1 MMLGAAVF
9 ALSLVLAAA
18 VGFAAARGGICAVR
32 AIDGLV
38 NGRGAE
44 LFVGFLKCSVW
55 VLAVTLA
62 LAWTVVPEARL
73 AFGYPL
79 GWEAAA
85 GGFMFGLGAAT
96 NGGCAFSTVSDLG
109 AGDLGAPAA
118 FLGIGLGF
126 FLQSHYLAPLLPVR
140 VPSPSVLMRPEPW
153 SVALL
158 LAAAAWAAYEA
169 TALLWRRP
177 HRRTLEIGTAMAA
190 IGVAG
195 GALYALHGP
204 WVYTVA
210 LAQGAAWAARIG
222 PAPSALL
229 PVLFAALVAGA
240 ALSAWSRGQFAL
252 RRPGAVGVAR
262 RLAGGAMMGA
272 GAALVPGGNDALVMH
287 ALPGLAP
294 HAPLAYAA
302 LVAGVAAVVLAGRVA
317 RRGEAKPVR
326 AP

>member
-18 VGFAAARGGICAVR
+18 VGFAVARGGICAVR
-32 AIDGLV
+32 AIDGMV

-62 LAWTVVPEARL
+62 LAWSLVPDARL

-85 GGFMFGLGAAT
+85 GGFVFGLGAAT

-109 AGDLGAPAA
+109 AGDLAAPAA
-118 FLGIGLGF
+118 FVGIGFGF
-126 FLQSHYLAPLLPVR
+126 FFHGQYVAPVLLMR
-140 VPSPSVLMRPEPW
+140 VPSPSPLIRPEPW

-158 LAAAAWAAYEA
+158 LAAAAWAAFE
-169 TALLWRRP
+169 TRALLRQPRGRRQ
-177 HRRTLEIGTAMAA
+177 EIGAAMAA

-195 GALYALHGP
+195 GVLYALHGP

-210 LAQGAAWAARIG
+210 LAEGAAWAARVG
-222 PAPSALL
+222 PAPSALV
-229 PVLFAALVAGA
+229 PSLFAALAAGA
-240 ALSAWSRGQFAL
+240 ALSAWTRGRFAL
-252 RRPGAVGVAR
+252 RPPGAVAAAR
-262 RLAGGAMMGA
+262 RFAGGAMMGA
-272 GAALVPGGNDALVMH
+272 GATLVPGGNDVLIMH
-287 ALPGLAP
+287 ALPGLAF

-302 LVAGVAAVVLAGRVA
+302 LVAGVAAVVFAARIA
-317 RRGEAKPVR
+317 RRSRNAQRP

>member
-1 MMLGAAVF
+1 MMPGAAVL
-9 ALSLVLAAA
+9 ALSLALAAA

-32 AIDGLV
+32 AIDGMV
-38 NGRGAE
+38 NGRGAG

-55 VLAVTLA
+55 AFAVTLA
-62 LAWTVVPEARL
+62 LAWTAVPDARL

-79 GWEAAA
+79 TWEAGA
-85 GGFMFGLGAAT
+85 GGFVFGLGAAA

-118 FLGIGLGF
+118 FLGIGLGAL
-126 FLQSHYLAPLLPVR
+126 LQGAYMAPLLPVR
-140 VPSPSVLMRPEPW
+140 VPAPSVLMRPEPW
-153 SVALL
+153 SAALL
-158 LAAAAWAAYEA
+158 LAAAAWAAFELA
-169 TALLWRRP
+169 SLLRARRQRP
-177 HRRTLEIGTAMAA
+177 EIGAAMAA

-210 LAQGAAWAARIG
+210 LAQGAAWAARVG
-222 PAPSALL
+222 SPPSALL

-240 ALSAWSRGQFAL
+240 ALSAWSRGRFEL
-252 RRPGAVGVAR
+252 RRPGAIAVAR
-262 RLAGGAMMGA
+262 RSAGGAMMGA
-272 GAALVPGGNDALVMH
+272 GAALVPGGNDVLVLH

-302 LVAGVAAVVLAGRVA
+302 LVAGVATVVLA
-317 RRGEAKPVR
+317 RRERLP
-326 AP
+326 